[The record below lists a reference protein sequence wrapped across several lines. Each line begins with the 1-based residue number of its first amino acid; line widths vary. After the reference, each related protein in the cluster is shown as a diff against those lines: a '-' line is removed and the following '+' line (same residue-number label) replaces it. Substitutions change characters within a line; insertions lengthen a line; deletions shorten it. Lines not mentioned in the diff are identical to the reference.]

1 MQKLSTTGSFPGVVR
16 ENDCSSL
23 EVLGASMQFLV
34 GPRPGDESP
43 CILKGTIPSGVTI
56 PMHSHDVVEIF
67 FVLYG
72 NIEVLIEE
80 SGNMHWVEASAGNL
94 IEIPSNIKHAVR
106 NRSEHP
112 VITLLFTTSKH
123 GRYFQEI
130 GRSVASG
137 ESVGSPAANEIQ
149 HFLKTAKRYGYWFA
163 TPEENTAVGIKLL
176 QTPASKRKDKRVV
189 QAV

>member
-1 MQKLSTTGSFPGVVR
+1 MQKLSTTGSFPRVVR
-16 ENDCSSL
+16 ENDSGAL
-23 EVLGASMQFLV
+23 DVLGANVQFLV
-34 GPRPGDESP
+34 GPRPGDETP

-56 PMHSHDVVEIF
+56 PMHSHDFVEIF

-80 SGNMHWVEASAGNL
+80 AGKMRWVEGGAGNL
-94 IEIPSNIKHAVR
+94 IEIPSNTKHAIR

-112 VITLLFTTSKH
+112 VINLLFTTSKH

-137 ESVGSPAANEIQ
+137 ESVRPPAPDEIQ
-149 HFLKTAKRYGYWFA
+149 RFLKTARRYGYWFA
-163 TPEENTAVGIKLL
+163 TPEENAAVGIKLL
-176 QTPASKRKDKRVV
+176 
-189 QAV
+189 